1 MDSWDPIV
9 VDGLAAER
17 LVMLLDNR
25 GTGRSSG
32 VTPDHVPAMAGDAI
46 S

>member
-17 LVMLLDNR
+17 LVMLDHR

-32 VTPDHVPAMAGDAI
+32 VTPDHVPAVAGDAI